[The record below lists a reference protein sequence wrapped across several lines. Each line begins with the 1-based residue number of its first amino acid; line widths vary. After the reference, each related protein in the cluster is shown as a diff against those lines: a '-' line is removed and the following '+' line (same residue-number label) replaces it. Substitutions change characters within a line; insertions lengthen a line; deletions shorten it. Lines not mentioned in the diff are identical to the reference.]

1 MAWKKVTVRT
11 LPNNTTLFETMTDES
26 IAYIQTNY
34 VDTDFE
40 KISDEVN
47 AYIKTNYVDN
57 NKRTSFAISESDNGL
72 VLTYTSV
79 FADEDTKNEFL
90 NDSTIKAEIARRNKV
105 NTDNDITTEIT
116 VDEEV

>member
-11 LPNNTTLFETMTDES
+11 LP
-26 IAYIQTNY
+26 A

-57 NKRTSFAISESDNGL
+57 NKRTWETSSFGDG
-72 VLTYTSV
+72 
-79 FADEDTKNEFL
+79 
-90 NDSTIKAEIARRNKV
+90 
-105 NTDNDITTEIT
+105 
-116 VDEEV
+116 

>member
-11 LPNNTTLFETMTDES
+11 LP
-26 IAYIQTNY
+26 A

-90 NDSTIKAEIARRNKV
+90 NDSTIKAEIARRNKA
-105 NTDNDITTEIT
+105 NTDNSITTEVT

>member
-34 VDTDFE
+34 VDTG
-40 KISDEVN
+40 
-47 AYIKTNYVDN
+47 
-57 NKRTSFAISESDNGL
+57 KRTSFAVTHDDDEL
-72 VLTYTSV
+72 VYTWTSV

-90 NDSTIKAEIARRNKV
+90 NDSTIKAEIARRNKA
-105 NTDNDITTEIT
+105 NTDNSITTEVT